1 MHTLLG
7 QVALRCSTIGL
18 LKKKVLNDKKHT
30 WAVKK
35 KKKNEIVK
43 FNFKALKRFLSFEN
57 GPV

>member
-1 MHTLLG
+1 M
-7 QVALRCSTIGL
+7 I
-18 LKKKVLNDKKHT
+18 KKHT
-30 WAVKK
+30 WAVK

>member
-7 QVALRCSTIGL
+7 QVALRCSTIRL
-18 LKKKVLNDKKHT
+18 QKKKVLNDKKHT

-35 KKKNEIVK
+35 KNEIVK
-43 FNFKALKRFLSFEN
+43 FNFKALKIFLPFEN